1 MPEQLINGL
10 TYTVEI
16 AFPPLATIGTQ
27 FVLDDPVKGELDNTV
42 FTLGGDLFIDFTN
55 QVQFVS
61 VQRGRTRELDN
72 FNAGTAVIELID
84 QQRLLDPNNAD
95 SPYFRGVKP
104 RRRVRI
110 SVEGE
115 LIFAG
120 WIIDWQFDTTLGQP
134 FKVIGLCSDG
144 FQIISNTDLAGY
156 TPSGVQLVNQR
167 INEVLNNAAVAWPV
181 TDRDIGLGVTTV
193 DDEPVTGDALAY
205 LNQLARGEQG
215 YVFVS
220 REGLLSF
227 RGRNDVVTSTV
238 RCRFGDD
245 ADPDSVPY
253 RRFVVDFSANLL
265 YNRFVMT
272 PTTGSA
278 QVVNNTESQKE
289 FLVSTLSYSGLPLS
303 SDAQALTLAEL
314 LEDRYAQPRTRVQQ
328 LETLI
333 GAAGPPWLDAVTL
346 DLGDKVRVVKQ
357 FDPGSFWPVHEPFND
372 EVLLTTDSDDVL
384 LTDGEVQLLTDFGVE
399 LDQELTVQ
407 SISHQIT
414 PSTHVIVVGLSPVY
428 D

>member
-1 MPEQLINGL
+1 MPEQLLNGL

-61 VQRGRTRELDN
+61 IERGRPRELDQ

-115 LIFAG
+115 TIFAG

-134 FKVIGLCSDG
+134 LRVTGLCADA
-144 FQIISNTDLAGY
+144 FQILANTDLEGY
-156 TPSGVQLVNQR
+156 TPSGVQLANQR
-167 INEVLNNAAVAWPV
+167 INEVLNDPAVAWP
-181 TDRDIGLGVTTV
+181 TADRDIGIAVTEV
-193 DDEPVTGDALAY
+193 DDQAVTGSALSY
-205 LNQLARGEQG
+205 FNLLAQAEQG
-215 YVFVS
+215 YVFAN
-220 REGLLSF
+220 RQGLLAF
-227 RGRNDVVTSTV
+227 RGRDNVVTSTV

-245 ADPDSVPY
+245 KDPASVPY
-253 RRFVVDFSANLL
+253 RKFVVDFSANLL

-272 PTTGSA
+272 PATGTA
-278 QVVNNTESQKE
+278 QVVNNVASQDE
-289 FLVSTLSYSGLPLS
+289 FLVSTLSFTGLPLS
-303 SDAQALTLAEL
+303 SDAQALTLAQL

-333 GAAGPPWLDAVTL
+333 GASGPPWLDAVTL
-346 DLGDKVRVVKQ
+346 DLGDKVRVIKQ
-357 FDPGSFWPVHEPFND
+357 FEPGSFWPVHEPFND
-372 EVLLTTDSDDVL
+372 DVLLLTDSDDVL

-407 SISHQIT
+407 SINHQIT
-414 PSTHVIVVGLSPVY
+414 PSTHLIVVGLSPVY